1 MKITLAE
8 RQRLTGGFT
17 LIEMIG
23 VLAVIAIL
31 AALLIPKVTSA
42 ISDARI
48 NSTVGSYQTVQTAA
62 AGHYAKYGAFNVT
75 NNSTIGNGSVYTA
88 IPLTNFDT
96 VLIAE
101 GFLDQP
107 FGVKVGTASLLQV
120 VAGGG
125 CYSGAGYKLN
135 GTTVG
140 TSGNAFTVEA
150 LIHGVSQQDAY
161 DVASRID
168 STLLSATAASTNL
181 VGARCVYTNNVSG
194 LGDMYL
200 YVNGR

>member
-107 FGVKVGTASLLQV
+107 FGVKVGTASTLQV
-120 VAGGG
+120 IAGGG
-125 CYSGAGYKLN
+125 CNGAHYLLN
-135 GTTVG
+135 GKTDG
-140 TSGNAFTVEA
+140 TSGNAYTVEA
-150 LIHGVSQQDAY
+150 VLTGVSQQDAY

-168 STLLSATAASTNL
+168 STLMSNSVVLTSFT
-181 VGARCVYTNNVSG
+181 GARCVYTTAANG
-194 LGDMYL
+194 TMYL

>member
-107 FGVKVGTASLLQV
+107 FGAKVGTASTLQV
-120 VAGGG
+120 IAGGG
-125 CYSGAGYKLN
+125 CNGAHYLLN
-135 GTTVG
+135 GKTDG
-140 TSGNAFTVEA
+140 TSGNAYTVEA
-150 LIHGVSQQDAY
+150 VLTGVSQQDAY

-168 STLLSATAASTNL
+168 STLMTNSVAL
-181 VGARCVYTNNVSG
+181 TNFTGARCVYTTAANG
-194 LGDMYL
+194 TMYL